1 MVKLSRYIEHRLM
14 MRANVTAD
22 GASTIDS
29 GQAGAARIATPLL
42 NFRQHH

>member
-1 MVKLSRYIEHRLM
+1 M

-22 GASTIDS
+22 GASTIDLA
-29 GQAGAARIATPLL
+29 QARAALIATPLL